1 LMIAFY
7 LARIFG
13 DRSITFYRDIFRLPA
28 AHTLTVSSKKIK
40 LKPYF
45 SFDPSYEIQ
54 LSSDKEYTEA
64 FREVFTEAVQCR
76 IRSAFP
82 IGSTLSGGLDSSS
95 IACTIRNLL
104 KEKNRCLHTF
114 SAIFPSLPE
123 EDLKKIDEREYINA
137 VISMGGFEP
146 HFIHADSL
154 GPLTEIK
161 QLLWHIDDAFVGPN
175 MYMHWALYNAAQQ
188 ENIRVFLDGIDGDTT
203 VSYGFDHMSDLAR
216 TLRWKKLFTEA
227 KAFASIHN
235 SPLWKFIWRFGF
247 RPLVPEGVMKLIR
260 TVRGRNESEFLSNTA
275 INPVF
280 VKHIKLEE
288 RVRSLSSNGSAL
300 PQTAREKHGH
310 SLNCVLH
317 QHALEMLDKTAAAFS
332 IEARYPFFDRRLI
345 EFCLALPPEQ
355 KFQHGWTRAVL
366 RKSMAGILPREVQWR
381 TGKANLSPNFYRK
394 LLDFGKEALEEVILS
409 KAQIIEKYVDMP
421 AFRES
426 FYRFARQPLHRE
438 QEALTVYGVV
448 TLALWLQDMSLTQ

>member
-1 LMIAFY
+1 
-7 LARIFG
+7 
-13 DRSITFYRDIFRLPA
+13 
-28 AHTLTVSSKKIK
+28 
-40 LKPYF
+40 
-45 SFDPSYEIQ
+45 
-54 LSSDKEYTEA
+54 
-64 FREVFTEAVQCR
+64 
-76 IRSAFP
+76 
-82 IGSTLSGGLDSSS
+82 
-95 IACTIRNLL
+95 
-104 KEKNRCLHTF
+104 
-114 SAIFPSLPE
+114 
-123 EDLKKIDEREYINA
+123 
-137 VISMGGFEP
+137 
-146 HFIHADSL
+146 
-154 GPLTEIK
+154 
-161 QLLWHIDDAFVGPN
+161 
-175 MYMHWALYNAAQQ
+175 
-188 ENIRVFLDGIDGDTT
+188 
-203 VSYGFDHMSDLAR
+203 
-216 TLRWKKLFTEA
+216 
-227 KAFASIHN
+227 
-235 SPLWKFIWRFGF
+235 
-247 RPLVPEGVMKLIR
+247 MKLIR
-260 TVRGRNESEFLSNTA
+260 TVRGRNEAEFLSNTA

-421 AFRES
+421 AFRDS
-426 FYRFARQPLHRE
+426 F
-438 QEALTVYGVV
+438 
-448 TLALWLQDMSLTQ
+448 